1 MRMRLPQLA
10 IMAAATLTVL
20 GTGLAATM
28 PAAAQERTLTRT
40 SYSQQAIG
48 GVTAQAAGCSRAPG
62 EGMVYAGAFVGTDSC
77 SRCIDTGIA
86 GIRDGAWRSYNCW
99 TTVPGPGEWRTVELW
114 VRGY

>member
-1 MRMRLPQLA
+1 MRMKLSQLV
-10 IMAAATLTVL
+10 ITAAATLTVA

-28 PAAAQERTLTRT
+28 PAAAQERTPN
-40 SYSQQAIG
+40 SQQA
-48 GVTAQAAGCSRAPG
+48 VSALAVECTRAPG

-77 SRCIDTGIA
+77 RRCVNTGIA
-86 GIRDGAWRSYNCW
+86 GIRDGAWRTYNCW